1 MKKTKIIAVANHK
14 GGVGKTTTVASL
26 GSILASQGY
35 SVLLIDLDAQANL
48 TSSLSK
54 IEPEESVYELLTG
67 RINYLPT
74 LHISEGLSLIPASLS
89 LAVVDVELS
98 TAIARER
105 ILANAL
111 RELANEVYDYILI
124 DCPPSLGLM
133 TLNAFTACTDIIIP
147 LMSEVLPFKGLTMI
161 NNFINM
167 VNTRLNPQAHIRG
180 VVLTRWE
187 NCKLSKEI
195 ESRLRDAM
203 GGLVFSTKIRKNVR
217 IAEAPLESQNIVDYA
232 PDSNGA
238 HDYQDLAKEI
248 IVRNLKNSFHTEGV
262 DIRDF
267 ENADLAAAAESYL
280 LALGMEKSE
289 IEALK
294 ERLK

>member
-48 TSSLSK
+48 TTSLTR

-167 VNTRLNPQAHIRG
+167 VNTRLNPQAHISG

-248 IVRNLKNSFHTEGV
+248 IQKL
-262 DIRDF
+262 
-267 ENADLAAAAESYL
+267 
-280 LALGMEKSE
+280 
-289 IEALK
+289 
-294 ERLK
+294 

>member
-26 GSILASQGY
+26 GSILANQGH

-48 TSSLSK
+48 TSSLTK
-54 IEPEESVYELLTG
+54 IEPDETVYDLLTG
-67 RINYLPT
+67 RINYLPV
-74 LHISEGLSLIPASLS
+74 LHISDGLSLLPASLS

-167 VNTRLNPQAHIRG
+167 VNTRLNPGAHISG

-195 ESRLRDAM
+195 ETRLREAM
-203 GGLVFSTKIRKNVR
+203 GGLVLTTKIRKNVR

-238 HDYQDLAKEI
+238 RDYQELAKEI
-248 IVRNLKNSFHTEGV
+248 IQKL
-262 DIRDF
+262 
-267 ENADLAAAAESYL
+267 
-280 LALGMEKSE
+280 
-289 IEALK
+289 
-294 ERLK
+294 